1 MIKIVR
7 VINSEII
14 ATFHIR
20 RLISKEKKK
29 TTEQI
34 YNDEN
39 INPELK
45 IANDIRNAISSVP

>member
-45 IANDIRNAISSVP
+45 IASDIRNAISSVP